1 MMGEGLRQTIERV
14 NARLA
19 GLIENARR
27 ALRGEGEFKAEDVRQ
42 LREPVE
48 EMAPIVAQS
57 PDLRLAQPEI
67 VGELDLYK
75 VHLGELQTTLNQLRV
90 MLLARQASLCS
101 DQTHVSAVSRW
112 ASTLRQTR

>member
-1 MMGEGLRQTIERV
+1 MERVMGDRLRQTVERI

-19 GLIENARR
+19 TLIENARR
-27 ALRGEGEFKAEDVRQ
+27 ALRGEGEFNAESVRE

-57 PDLRLAQPEI
+57 SDLRRSQPEI
-67 VGELDLYK
+67 VGELDLYR

-90 MLLARQASLCS
+90 MLLARQASL
-101 DQTHVSAVSRW
+101 
-112 ASTLRQTR
+112 